1 MGRPTRGW
9 GRTTLGLGSLL
20 CCLAVLAGAAPA
32 AMSDVVSTFDSD
44 DEGWVVEGD
53 TVAPATYVAT
63 GGNPD
68 GFISVT
74 DSAAGGVMYW
84 SAPAKFLGDVSA
96 AYGNSLSF
104 DLRQDLAANP
114 FEDSDVVLESGD
126 TTLHFDAGADPGTT
140 FTNYVVPMTEAGWHA
155 DSLTGPLVTQAQF
168 LAVLTDLTQLR
179 IRAEYRTGPDTD
191 DLDNVVLTV
200 PAGPPDPV
208 LGVSVNLRPISGT
221 VTVDIP
227 GDDQGFI
234 PIEAAVQVPVGS
246 KVNTR
251 QGRVLL
257 SSAKQEGGT
266 QSALFY
272 DGLFGIRQS
281 TGSDLTKLRL
291 RERPKCSGA
300 RGQRSPRASRKRR
313 PGLWGSGSGN
323 FSTQGNHGSAS
334 VRGTEWLLFE
344 ACGGVTGTT
353 VKDGV
358 VAFRNFYTRRTT
370 LVRAG
375 ETALARPPAR

>member
-1 MGRPTRGW
+1 MGRPARGR
-9 GRTTLGLGSLL
+9 GRTIAGVGSLL
-20 CCLAVLAGAAPA
+20 CCLTVLSGAAPA
-32 AMSDVVSTFDSD
+32 ALADVVSTFDTD

-53 TVAPATYVAT
+53 PTTAFFVPT

-68 GFISVT
+68 GYVSAT
-74 DSAAGGVMYW
+74 DSGSGDVMYW
-84 SAPAKFLGDVSA
+84 SAPAKFLGDVSE

-104 DLRQDLAANP
+104 DLRQDQATNP
-114 FEDSDVVLESGD
+114 FEDSDVILESGK
-126 TTLHFDAGADPGTT
+126 TTLHFDTPTNPGTT
-140 FTNYVVPMTEAGWHA
+140 FTNYVVPMTEAGWHL
-155 DSLTGPLVTQAQF
+155 DSLTGPLATQEQF
-168 LAVLTDLTQLR
+168 LSVLTDLTKLR
-179 IRAEYRTGPDTD
+179 IRAEYRSGVDTD
-191 DLDNVVLTV
+191 DLDNVILGAPTDL
-200 PAGPPDPV
+200 PDPV
-208 LGVSVNLRPISGT
+208 LGVSVNLRPVSGV

-234 PIEAAVQVPVGS
+234 PIEAAVQVPVTS

-272 DGLFGIRQS
+272 DGLFQIRQG

-300 RGQRSPRASRKRR
+300 RGERSPRASRKRK
-313 PGLWGSGSGN
+313 PGLWGSGNGN

-344 ACGGVTGTT
+344 ACGGITGTT
-353 VKDGV
+353 VKEGV
-358 VAFRNFYTRRTT
+358 VAFRNFYTRKTT

-375 ETALARPPAR
+375 QTVLARPPKR